1 MPKPQK
7 PCSASNASAAKWKC
21 SSLIMAEASASGSPR
36 AKLHREPASASRTC
50 ANAFRFLAADW
61 TSNPRRTPA
70 LSSSSGCQ
78 SNVRTMKAN
87 PSIVIADDHPI
98 FREGLRK
105 VIEHDHGGRV
115 IAEAGDGETALRLI
129 RERKPDIAVLDVVMP
144 GLNGLKVA
152 RQVQREHLPVA
163 VVFLTMFKEEDM
175 FNEAMDAAAK
185 GYVLKE
191 NAVSDIIGCLRS
203 VASGQYF
210 ISPAISHLLV
220 RRTERARGLA
230 SQTSGLSSLTPSER
244 RILNLIARGK

>member
-1 MPKPQK
+1 
-7 PCSASNASAAKWKC
+7 
-21 SSLIMAEASASGSPR
+21 
-36 AKLHREPASASRTC
+36 
-50 ANAFRFLAADW
+50 
-61 TSNPRRTPA
+61 
-70 LSSSSGCQ
+70 
-78 SNVRTMKAN
+78 MKAN

-115 IAEAGDGETALRLI
+115 IAEAGDGEMALRLI

-152 RQVQREHLPVA
+152 RQIQREHLPVA

-244 RILNLIARGK
+244 RILNLIARGKTSKEVATELFISPKTVENHRQNIAGKLEIHGNNALLKFALENKDNL

>member
-1 MPKPQK
+1 
-7 PCSASNASAAKWKC
+7 
-21 SSLIMAEASASGSPR
+21 
-36 AKLHREPASASRTC
+36 
-50 ANAFRFLAADW
+50 
-61 TSNPRRTPA
+61 
-70 LSSSSGCQ
+70 
-78 SNVRTMKAN
+78 MKAN

-105 VIEHDHGGRV
+105 VIEHDQGGRV

-152 RQVQREHLPVA
+152 RQIQREHLPVA

-230 SQTSGLSSLTPSER
+230 SQTPGLSSLTPSER
-244 RILNLIARGK
+244 RILNLIALGKTSKEIATELFISPKTVENHRLNIAGKLEIHGNNALLKFALENKDKL

>member
-1 MPKPQK
+1 
-7 PCSASNASAAKWKC
+7 
-21 SSLIMAEASASGSPR
+21 
-36 AKLHREPASASRTC
+36 
-50 ANAFRFLAADW
+50 
-61 TSNPRRTPA
+61 
-70 LSSSSGCQ
+70 
-78 SNVRTMKAN
+78 MKAN

-152 RQVQREHLPVA
+152 RQIQREHLPVA

-244 RILNLIARGK
+244 RILNLIARGKTSKEVATELFISPKTVENHRQNIAGKLEIHGNNALLKFALENKDKL

>member
-1 MPKPQK
+1 
-7 PCSASNASAAKWKC
+7 
-21 SSLIMAEASASGSPR
+21 
-36 AKLHREPASASRTC
+36 
-50 ANAFRFLAADW
+50 
-61 TSNPRRTPA
+61 
-70 LSSSSGCQ
+70 
-78 SNVRTMKAN
+78 MKAN

-152 RQVQREHLPVA
+152 RQIQREHLTVA

-220 RRTERARGLA
+220 RRTERSRGLA
-230 SQTSGLSSLTPSER
+230 AQTSGLSSLTPSER
-244 RILNLIARGK
+244 RILNLIARGKTSKEIATELFISPKTVENHRQNIAGKLEIHGNNALLKFALENKDNL

>member
-1 MPKPQK
+1 
-7 PCSASNASAAKWKC
+7 
-21 SSLIMAEASASGSPR
+21 
-36 AKLHREPASASRTC
+36 
-50 ANAFRFLAADW
+50 
-61 TSNPRRTPA
+61 
-70 LSSSSGCQ
+70 
-78 SNVRTMKAN
+78 MKAN

-152 RQVQREHLPVA
+152 RQIQREHLPVA

-230 SQTSGLSSLTPSER
+230 AQTSGLSSLTPSER
-244 RILNLIARGK
+244 RILNLIARGQTSKEIATELFISPKTVENHRLNIAGKLEIHGNNALLKFALENKDKL

>member
-1 MPKPQK
+1 
-7 PCSASNASAAKWKC
+7 
-21 SSLIMAEASASGSPR
+21 
-36 AKLHREPASASRTC
+36 
-50 ANAFRFLAADW
+50 
-61 TSNPRRTPA
+61 
-70 LSSSSGCQ
+70 
-78 SNVRTMKAN
+78 MKAN

-105 VIEHDHGGRV
+105 VIEHDNGGRV

-152 RQVQREHLPVA
+152 RQIQREHLTVA

-220 RRTERARGLA
+220 RRTERSRGLA

-244 RILNLIARGK
+244 RILNLIARGKTSKEIATELFISPKTVENHRQNIAGKLEIHGNNALLKFALENKDNL

>member
-1 MPKPQK
+1 
-7 PCSASNASAAKWKC
+7 
-21 SSLIMAEASASGSPR
+21 
-36 AKLHREPASASRTC
+36 
-50 ANAFRFLAADW
+50 
-61 TSNPRRTPA
+61 
-70 LSSSSGCQ
+70 
-78 SNVRTMKAN
+78 MKAN

-105 VIEHDHGGRV
+105 VIEHDRGGRV

-152 RQVQREHLPVA
+152 RQIQREHLTVA

-220 RRTERARGLA
+220 RRTERSRGLA
-230 SQTSGLSSLTPSER
+230 AQTSGLSSLTPSER
-244 RILNLIARGK
+244 RILNLIARGKTSKEIATELFISPKTVENHRQNIAGKLEIHGNNALLKFALENKDNL

>member
-1 MPKPQK
+1 
-7 PCSASNASAAKWKC
+7 
-21 SSLIMAEASASGSPR
+21 
-36 AKLHREPASASRTC
+36 
-50 ANAFRFLAADW
+50 
-61 TSNPRRTPA
+61 
-70 LSSSSGCQ
+70 
-78 SNVRTMKAN
+78 MKAN

-105 VIEHDHGGRV
+105 VIEHDRGGRV

-152 RQVQREHLPVA
+152 RQIQREHLTVA

-220 RRTERARGLA
+220 RRTERSRGLA

-244 RILNLIARGK
+244 RILNLIARGKTSKEIATELFISPKTVRIPRGARTVDPEAGGRISRGDRLVESNERRPLFD

>member
-1 MPKPQK
+1 
-7 PCSASNASAAKWKC
+7 
-21 SSLIMAEASASGSPR
+21 
-36 AKLHREPASASRTC
+36 
-50 ANAFRFLAADW
+50 
-61 TSNPRRTPA
+61 
-70 LSSSSGCQ
+70 
-78 SNVRTMKAN
+78 MKAN

-152 RQVQREHLPVA
+152 RQIRREHLPVA

-230 SQTSGLSSLTPSER
+230 WQTSGLSSLTPSER
-244 RILNLIARGK
+244 RILNLIARGKTTKEIATELFISPKTVENHRLNIAAKLEIHGNNALLKFALENKDKL

>member
-1 MPKPQK
+1 
-7 PCSASNASAAKWKC
+7 
-21 SSLIMAEASASGSPR
+21 
-36 AKLHREPASASRTC
+36 
-50 ANAFRFLAADW
+50 
-61 TSNPRRTPA
+61 
-70 LSSSSGCQ
+70 
-78 SNVRTMKAN
+78 MKAN

-105 VIEHDHGGRV
+105 VIKHDRGGRV

-152 RQVQREHLPVA
+152 RQIQREHLTVA

-220 RRTERARGLA
+220 RRTERSRGLA

-244 RILNLIARGK
+244 RILNLIARGKTSKEIATELFISPKTVENHRQNIAGKLEIHGNNALLKFALENKDNL

>member
-1 MPKPQK
+1 
-7 PCSASNASAAKWKC
+7 
-21 SSLIMAEASASGSPR
+21 
-36 AKLHREPASASRTC
+36 
-50 ANAFRFLAADW
+50 
-61 TSNPRRTPA
+61 
-70 LSSSSGCQ
+70 
-78 SNVRTMKAN
+78 MKAN

-152 RQVQREHLPVA
+152 RQIQREHLTVA

-220 RRTERARGLA
+220 RRTERSRGLA

-244 RILNLIARGK
+244 RILNLIARGKTSKEIATELFISPKTVENHRQNIAGKLEIHGNNALLKFALENKDNL

>member
-1 MPKPQK
+1 
-7 PCSASNASAAKWKC
+7 
-21 SSLIMAEASASGSPR
+21 
-36 AKLHREPASASRTC
+36 
-50 ANAFRFLAADW
+50 
-61 TSNPRRTPA
+61 
-70 LSSSSGCQ
+70 
-78 SNVRTMKAN
+78 MKAN

-105 VIEHDHGGRV
+105 VIEHDRGGRV

-152 RQVQREHLPVA
+152 RQIQREHLTVA

-220 RRTERARGLA
+220 RRTERSRGLA

-244 RILNLIARGK
+244 RILNLIARGKTSKEIATELFISPKTVENHRQNIAGKLEIHGNNALLKFALENKDNL